1 MNCWKNIKQNIERT
15 KTQKCKEETMSTRS
29 LICIQRGKNKYEAI
43 YCHSDGY
50 LTYNGQMLNDHYN
63 DREKVEKLIKLGN
76 ISCLNEKIDPDPTR
90 PHSFDYSERQ
100 DDVTVAY
107 GRDRGEKG
115 QESTL
120 CSMQELKDWDW
131 IEYIYI
137 FNTKNEW
144 IYSGYPFDEFK
155 NVKEDL
161 EDYYKKLGIKRPK
174 DFYGYMSDDYIK
186 KLKKQ
191 QEGEM

>member
-15 KTQKCKEETMSTRS
+15 KTQKCKEKIMSTRS

-120 CSMQELKDWDW
+120 CSMRELKDWDW

>member
-1 MNCWKNIKQNIERT
+1 MNCWKNLKQNIERT
-15 KTQKCKEETMSTRS
+15 KTQKCKEKIMSTRS

-144 IYSGYPFDEFK
+144 ISSGYPLDEFK

>member
-1 MNCWKNIKQNIERT
+1 
-15 KTQKCKEETMSTRS
+15 MSTRS

-120 CSMQELKDWDW
+120 CSMKKLKEWGW

-161 EDYYKKLGIKRPK
+161 EGYYKKLGIKRPK
-174 DFYGYMSDDYIK
+174 DFYGYMSDDYIM

>member
-15 KTQKCKEETMSTRS
+15 KTQKCKEKIMSTRS

-161 EDYYKKLGIKRPK
+161 EGYYKKLGIKRPK
-174 DFYGYMSDDYIK
+174 DFYGYMSDDYIM

>member
-1 MNCWKNIKQNIERT
+1 
-15 KTQKCKEETMSTRS
+15 MSTRS

-107 GRDRGEKG
+107 HRDRGEDLHFNVF
-115 QESTL
+115 TD
-120 CSMQELKDWDW
+120 KDDL
-131 IEYIYI
+131 IDY
-137 FNTKNEW
+137 
-144 IYSGYPFDEFK
+144 FK
-155 NVKEDL
+155 NSDQ
-161 EDYYKKLGIKRPK
+161 DYLYLYENDKC
-174 DFYGYMSDDYIK
+174 
-186 KLKKQ
+186 
-191 QEGEM
+191 

>member
-1 MNCWKNIKQNIERT
+1 
-15 KTQKCKEETMSTRS
+15 MSTRS

-76 ISCLNEKIDPDPTR
+76 ISCLNEKINPDPTR

-107 GRDRGEKG
+107 GRDRGEEG

-120 CSMQELKDWDW
+120 CSMQKLKDWDW

-144 IYSGYPFDEFK
+144 VYSGYPFDEFK

-191 QEGEM
+191 QEGEMQIWKIMNLME

>member
-1 MNCWKNIKQNIERT
+1 
-15 KTQKCKEETMSTRS
+15 MSTRS

-63 DREKVEKLIKLGN
+63 EREKVEKLIKLGN

-120 CSMQELKDWDW
+120 CSMQELKDWNW

-144 IYSGYPFDEFK
+144 VYSGYPFDEFK

-161 EDYYKKLGIKRPK
+161 EDYYKKLGIKRPN

-186 KLKKQ
+186 KLRKQ

>member
-1 MNCWKNIKQNIERT
+1 
-15 KTQKCKEETMSTRS
+15 MSTRS

-161 EDYYKKLGIKRPK
+161 EGYYKKLGLKRPK
-174 DFYGYMSDDYIK
+174 DFYGYMSDDYIM

>member
-1 MNCWKNIKQNIERT
+1 
-15 KTQKCKEETMSTRS
+15 MSTRS

-120 CSMQELKDWDW
+120 CSMQKLKDWDW

-174 DFYGYMSDDYIK
+174 DFYGYMSDDYIM

>member
-1 MNCWKNIKQNIERT
+1 MNCWKNLKQNIERT
-15 KTQKCKEETMSTRS
+15 KTQKCKEKIMSTRS